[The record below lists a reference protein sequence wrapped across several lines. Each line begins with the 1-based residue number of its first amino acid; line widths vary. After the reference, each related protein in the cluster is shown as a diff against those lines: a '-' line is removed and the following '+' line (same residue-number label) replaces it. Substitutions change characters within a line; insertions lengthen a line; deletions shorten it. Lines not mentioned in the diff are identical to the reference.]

1 MYKYSL
7 EQFKTI
13 LFNEPHHEMS
23 DAVLSK
29 ISEIAL
35 EVGSPQYIKTPV
47 FKKETAKNDNFRNKG
62 SGGGKKKHKPNDSSD
77 GEWNVIKS
85 TVSNSPLYAAKKDN
99 VDIIMALLNKLTAAN
114 CDASL
119 VKIKE
124 ILSAVIGSIKI
135 DENAMD
141 NGVEINKISNVIFE
155 IVSTNI
161 FYSQMYAKLFTS
173 LVNEY
178 DVIKETMEDR
188 FNNFINL
195 FNNIEQADPNEDY
208 DKFCEI
214 TKNNQKRKALSTFF
228 VNLMDTKVI
237 SGDQI
242 KNILKT
248 LVISMYALMQQEHKK
263 GEVDELIENIAIMYR
278 PELSGVDKYDELGGI
293 TVAEFIKLVS
303 KSKVA
308 NYKSL
313 SNKTIFKCMD
323 LMT

>member
-13 LFNEPHHEMS
+13 LFNEPPYEMS
-23 DAVLSK
+23 DVILAK

-47 FKKETAKNDNFRNKG
+47 FKKEPAKNDNFRNKG
-62 SGGGKKKHKPNDSSD
+62 LGGKKKHKPNENSD
-77 GEWNVIKS
+77 GEWNVIKNN
-85 TVSNSPLYAAKKDN
+85 VSPIYAAKKEN

-124 ILSAVIGSIKI
+124 ILSTVIGNEPI
-135 DENAMD
+135 DEHAMD

-161 FYSQMYAKLFTS
+161 FYSQMYAKLFTA

-178 DVIKETMEDR
+178 AVIKSTFEDS
-188 FNNFINL
+188 FKNFLNL

-208 DKFCEI
+208 DKFCELN
-214 TKNNQKRKALSTFF
+214 KNNQKRKALSTFF
-228 VNLMDTKVI
+228 VNLMDTGVI

-248 LVISMYALMQQEHKK
+248 LVISMHTFMQEENRK

-278 PELSGVDKYDELGGI
+278 KELVNEDKYDELGGI
-293 TVAEFIKLVS
+293 TVLEFITLVS

-313 SNKTIFKCMD
+313 TNKTIFKCMD
-323 LMT
+323 LI

>member
-13 LFNEPHHEMS
+13 LFNEPHYEMS

-47 FKKETAKNDNFRNKG
+47 FKKEIVKSDNFRNKG
-62 SGGGKKKHKPNDSSD
+62 STGKKKNKSNENND
-77 GEWNVIKS
+77 GEWNNIIKS
-85 TVSNSPLYAAKKDN
+85 NLSPTYANKKDN

-124 ILSAVIGSIKI
+124 ILSTVICSSNETAN
-135 DENAMD
+135 DMD
-141 NGVEINKISNVIFE
+141 NVAELNKISNVIFE
-155 IVSTNI
+155 IVSNNI
-161 FYSQMYAKLFTS
+161 FYSQMYAKLFTA

-178 DVIKETMEDR
+178 AVIKATFEQH
-188 FNNFINL
+188 FKNFLTL
-195 FNNIEQADPNEDY
+195 FENIEQADPNEDY
-208 DKFCEI
+208 DKFCELN
-214 TKNNQKRKALSTFF
+214 KNNQKRNALSTFF
-228 VNLMDTKVI
+228 VNLMDTSVI
-237 SGDQI
+237 SRDEI
-242 KNILKT
+242 KHILKT
-248 LVISMYALMQQEHKK
+248 LVLNMYAFMQEENRK

-278 PELSGVDKYDELGGI
+278 TDLVSEDKHDELGGI

-303 KSKVA
+303 KSKVV
-308 NYKSL
+308 NFKSL

-323 LMT
+323 LLEM